1 MTSPEKSEIFA
12 AGSHAEQ
19 DIRQP
24 YRQGL
29 RDYLTTL
36 HHSMVFPGHN
46 PDMHRIIETQEEK
59 AAQFMLSSD
68 VAAGFVSM
76 PQFKAI
82 TTKEKNELR
91 GPCVVAINICIDGR
105 LEPVLIG
112 SPVFDI
118 SEAKAGLMPT
128 RFSSFREGEIEVGSP
143 RLKQAIIDRVQKED
157 WQLLQINAGHS
168 DKGKLNCAAV
178 DQLIE
183 LGILPA
189 GSETLDMFKHLL
201 EESGKAIEN
210 TFNRAATAYGKDVL
224 PMVSLTAMY
233 DTRTAGFYFE
243 GPKSELFTTSLTNKL
258 LHSNEMR
265 TLLRFSQPDAY
276 RHNFTDPATL
286 LPREQNIYDIEKY
299 LLRNSEIFRDSAD
312 TFINENYP
320 DLTSEQR
327 QAFRFM
333 IAHVVS
339 FQYATGLSHGGD
351 TPISGHNEQY
361 ASYSKGVIRVGQYD
375 PKIQSFGA
383 SLDSID
389 HFKTKIGLLKKLGK
403 AKPPYIF
410 YSCASQSE
418 GKISYSTDRDT
429 RAELDEGIQTLYK
442 DPVIKEMV
450 LNGELVI
457 IPVVLFKSN
466 GKIKGVPN
474 LAI

>member
-1 MTSPEKSEIFA
+1 MISPESEIFA
-12 AGSHAEQ
+12 AGSHVEQ

-24 YRQGL
+24 YRQDL
-29 RDYLTTL
+29 RNYLTTL
-36 HHSMVFPGHN
+36 HHSMLSPGHN
-46 PDMHRIIETQEEK
+46 PDVHRIIEIQEER
-59 AAQFMLSSD
+59 AAHFMLSSD
-68 VAAGFVSM
+68 IAAGFVSM
-76 PQFKAI
+76 PQFRAI

-112 SPVFDI
+112 SPVFDV

-128 RFSSFREGEIEVGSP
+128 RLSNFREDEIEIASP
-143 RLKQAIIDRVQKED
+143 RLKQAIIDRVQKVD
-157 WQLLQINAGHS
+157 WQLLQVNAGHV

-178 DQLIE
+178 DQLVE
-183 LGILPA
+183 LGILP
-189 GSETLDMFKHLL
+189 GNGETMDMFKHLL
-201 EESGKAIEN
+201 EESGKAIET
-210 TFNRAATAYGKDVL
+210 TFNRAAKAYGKDAL
-224 PMVSLTAMY
+224 QMVSVTAMY

-243 GPKSELFTTSLTNKL
+243 GPKSDLFTTTITSKL
-258 LHSNEMR
+258 LHSDEMR
-265 TLLRFSQPDAY
+265 TLLSFIQPDTY

-299 LLRNSEIFRDSAD
+299 LLRNSEIFREEAD
-312 TFINENYP
+312 IFIGENFP
-320 DLTSEQR
+320 DLTKEQK

-333 IAHVVS
+333 IARTIA
-339 FQYATGLSHGGD
+339 FQYTTGLYHGGD

-361 ASYSKGVIRVGQYD
+361 ASYSKGVLRVGQSD
-375 PKIQSFGA
+375 PRIQSFGA

-403 AKPPYIF
+403 ARPPYIF
-410 YSCASQSE
+410 FSCASQSD

-450 LNGELVI
+450 MNEELVI
-457 IPVVLFKSN
+457 VPVVLLKN
-466 GKIKGVPN
+466 TGKIKGVPN